1 MKRSTS
7 FFIAKEAF
15 WPIFFIAIIVSLTL
29 LTSESFFNKL
39 IALLFFLITLYL
51 FRNPERLVDYY
62 DAASIKAPCDG
73 YISSIETIACKG
85 IIQDECLKITVQNR
99 LLDASQLRSPIEGTV
114 EVVNHYRGAQ
124 LSLHSS
130 KAAFLNEQAKIVFR
144 EEKSPDH
151 VVVIKHQLDR
161 FNLALSLYPEGIE
174 SIKVG
179 RRYGFIFHGQT
190 TIFIPS
196 SCRLA
201 VKNGDEITASTT
213 LLGYFS

>member
-1 MKRSTS
+1 MKRSRS

-15 WPIFFIAIIVSLTL
+15 WPIFFIAIIVSFTL
-29 LTSESFFNKL
+29 LTSDSFFNKL
-39 IALLFFLITLYL
+39 IALLLFLVTIYL
-51 FRNPERLVDYY
+51 FRNPERLVDHY

-73 YISSIETIACKG
+73 YISAIETIECKG
-85 IIQDECLKITVQNR
+85 IIQDECLKITIQNR
-99 LLDASQLRSPIEGTV
+99 LLDASQLRSPIEGSI

-124 LSLHSS
+124 LSVHSN
-130 KAAFLNEQAKIVFR
+130 KAAHLNEQAKIVFR
-144 EEKSPDH
+144 EEQSPNH

-161 FNLALSLYPEGIE
+161 FNLPLTFYPAGAEA
-174 SIKVG
+174 IKVG

-190 TIFIPS
+190 TIFIPG

-201 VKNGDEITASTT
+201 IKSGDEIKAATT